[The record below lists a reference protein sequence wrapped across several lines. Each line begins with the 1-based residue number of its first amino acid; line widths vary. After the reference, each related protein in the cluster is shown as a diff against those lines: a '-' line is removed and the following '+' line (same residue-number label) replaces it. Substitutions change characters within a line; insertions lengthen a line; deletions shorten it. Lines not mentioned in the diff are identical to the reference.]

1 MKLGNLILGIAL
13 LTAGTSMAQD
23 DDAKRECDRMLYL
36 AQLARIERSDFRES
50 AMYMHKAEI
59 ICNGLDQKNMDILIA
74 SIRNT
79 QATLTDEGEKKAYAD
94 SLEAAYQRE
103 EEKGMYNQI
112 NDLIRGANILGTTA
126 PNKKKADALFKRGIE
141 AEGDKVNEAYISY
154 YYYNLYT
161 IYAESPVA
169 DQPALKRELISEYFR
184 LSALAARLNMSQQTL
199 DNLSGYFNYLV
210 RSCDDIL
217 PDLKGF
223 MGSLPQ
229 DPAAK
234 KSQVINFIS
243 LLEAKSCTEAPEY
256 AMLIDTLVKI
266 DPNSVETMLKKV
278 GLLLTKKKYNE
289 AIDTYKKILTM
300 EIDSKLKSE
309 VQYNIAHSYYKMG
322 SYTTAHSQGMAVTG
336 EYRSKGLVIAANSVA
351 STAMSCGSSTF
362 DRKCNYL
369 YAAQLLEQAGEGGAG
384 MRAKGPSSEECFEN
398 GNPKSVTLSC
408 WGVSVNPCP

>member
-1 MKLGNLILGIAL
+1 MKLGKLILGIAL
-13 LTAGTSMAQD
+13 LTASTSMAQD

-36 AQLARIERSDFRES
+36 AQLARIEKKDFRES
-50 AMYMHKAEI
+50 ALYMHKAEI

-79 QATLTDEGEKKAYAD
+79 QVGLTDEGEKKAYAD
-94 SLEAAYQRE
+94 SLEAAYHRA
-103 EEKGMYNQI
+103 EEKGMYNQA
-112 NDLIRGANILGTTA
+112 NDLIRATNILSTST
-126 PNKKKADALFKRGIE
+126 PDKKKADTLFKRGI
-141 AEGDKVNEAYISY
+141 ATEGDKVNESYISY

-161 IYAESPVA
+161 IYAESPAA

-223 MGSLPQ
+223 MSSLPQ
-229 DPAAK
+229 DPSAK
-234 KSQVINFIS
+234 KSQVNNFIS

-256 AMLIDTLVKI
+256 AMLIDTLIKI
-266 DPNSVETMLKKV
+266 DPNSVETMIKKASL
-278 GLLLTKKKYNE
+278 GTAKKKYSE

-309 VQYNIAHSYYKMG
+309 VQYSIALCYYKMG
-322 SYTTAHSQGMAVTG
+322 SYNTAYTQGMAVTG

-369 YAAQLLEQAGEGGAG
+369 YAAQLLDQAGEGGGA
-384 MRAKGPSSEECFEN
+384 MRAKGPTSDECFEN
-398 GNPKSVTLSC
+398 GNPKSVSLSC